1 MDDDIGDVILLMPT
15 RLRRVEAGGVVF
27 IHADLQ
33 IVGIVLAEFMR
44 GRDDLACSPRDIV
57 VKVVRDDGATGD
69 EVIVPIQDQ
78 AGPRKFVGGGLASL
92 KVIGVVEFP
101 LSASLFRIS
110 SVVVVAVGIAT
121 STSGGAESQL
131 VADEAESDVVTS
143 TTASAGGAR
152 DLSPLFASGNGLT
165 LVWVD
170 AVSIVVA
177 ASDGSSSAFVL
188 RVSGSIVD
196 NSRYNS
202 YSPSI
207 IVVIFSS
214 PSSGTSIAGGGAAAI
229 SVLAAV

>member
-1 MDDDIGDVILLMPT
+1 MKRVVELPIAIGQTSRVDTVRRGQVDTFLRLDNSQIPGEPTGFVLRMDDDIGDVILLMPT

-101 LSASLFRIS
+101 LSASLFSIS
-110 SVVVVAVGIAT
+110 SVVVAVGIAT

-143 TTASAGGAR
+143 TTASTGGAR
-152 DLSPLFASGNGLT
+152 DLSPLFSSDIAAVSGNGLT
-165 LVWVD
+165 GLKLALAVKTHVLV
-170 AVSIVVA
+170 
-177 ASDGSSSAFVL
+177 SS
-188 RVSGSIVD
+188 R
-196 NSRYNS
+196 
-202 YSPSI
+202 P
-207 IVVIFSS
+207 
-214 PSSGTSIAGGGAAAI
+214 
-229 SVLAAV
+229 